1 MLDKVRQNKGGF
13 ITWTF
18 LGAIIVVFIVSF
30 GPGSYDKG
38 CAPSAPTWA
47 AKVNGVTL
55 PASEFEREYENLLR
69 FYQQFGQAPTRE
81 MAAQIGLPGQALD
94 RIVDRELVVQEGA
107 RQGIV
112 VTDAEISRTVHEMS
126 AFQSGGRFDFDLYER
141 TARNVAGSAGKYE
154 ALLRKD
160 LLYQKTT
167 QALRQTVKVSE
178 AEVRQAWTDEQD
190 RASLSYVRF
199 PLAAAQAAAKPSDAE
214 VAAFADR
221 EASRI
226 EKLYKESP
234 ARFERKQRAHVRHL
248 LVRAPETA
256 DAAGDAAARAKAEAA
271 AARIAKGEP
280 FEKVAAEV
288 SEDIATKAGGGDLG
302 FISQELVD
310 PAFAEA
316 AFKLAPGQI
325 SPPVRTSSG
334 WHLIQ
339 AVSVEAAR
347 TTPLAEARVEL
358 ARELLTKEKGH
369 ALAMQRAQAALA
381 ALKAGRALSALFPA
395 KNPPKLGEQ

>member
-1 MLDKVRQNKGGF
+1 M
-13 ITWTF
+13 
-18 LGAIIVVFIVSF
+18 
-30 GPGSYDKG
+30 
-38 CAPSAPTWA
+38 
-47 AKVNGVTL
+47 
-55 PASEFEREYENLLR
+55 
-69 FYQQFGQAPTRE
+69 
-81 MAAQIGLPGQALD
+81 
-94 RIVDRELVVQEGA
+94 
-107 RQGIV
+107 

-302 FISQELVD
+302 FISQELVN

-325 SPPVRTSSG
+325 SPRSGPRRAGTSSRRSR
-334 WHLIQ
+334 WRPR
-339 AVSVEAAR
+339 APRRSRRPASSSRASSSPR
-347 TTPLAEARVEL
+347 RRDTPWRC
-358 ARELLTKEKGH
+358 
-369 ALAMQRAQAALA
+369 
-381 ALKAGRALSALFPA
+381 SAPRR
-395 KNPPKLGEQ
+395 PSPR